1 MDELALFLGIKERKD
16 EEGMSKAIMI
26 IGASGSGKTTSL
38 EKLDPKQT
46 FYIDA
51 DGKGLSWKG
60 WRQQYNKENKNYY
73 RCDAPEQIFSLM
85 QQIDEKQKQI
95 KFLVIDTLNG
105 CMVADEMRRSKE
117 KTYDKWMDLAQS
129 VYGIVDYANKMREDL
144 TVILVGHTQTS
155 EDGFTCML
163 TNGRKLNKICL
174 ESKMTTVLLSRI
186 NENGEYVFETRAK
199 NSTAKTPRG
208 AFDVDEIPNDIT
220 IVIDALKDF

>member
-1 MDELALFLGIKERKD
+1 
-16 EEGMSKAIMI
+16 MSKAIMI

-60 WRQQYNKENKNYY
+60 WRQQYNKENKNYF

-129 VYGIVDYANKMREDL
+129 VYGIVDYSNKMREDL

-220 IVIDALKDF
+220 LVIDALKDF

>member
-1 MDELALFLGIKERKD
+1 
-16 EEGMSKAIMI
+16 MI
-26 IGASGSGKTTSL
+26 IGTSGSGKTTSL

-60 WRQQYNKENKNYY
+60 WRKQYNKENKNYFQ
-73 RCDAPEQIFSLM
+73 CDAPEQIFSLM
-85 QQIDEKQKQI
+85 QTIDEKQKQI

-117 KTYDKWMDLAQS
+117 KVYDKWVDLAQS
-129 VYGIVDYANKMREDL
+129 VYNIVDYSNKMRDDL
-144 TVILVGHTQTS
+144 TVILIGHTQTS
-155 EDGFTCML
+155 DDGFTCML

-186 NENGEYVFETRAK
+186 NDNGEYVFETRAR

-208 AFDVDEIPNDIT
+208 AFDADEIPNDIT
-220 IVIDALKDF
+220 LVIDALKDF

>member
-1 MDELALFLGIKERKD
+1 MSRAL
-16 EEGMSKAIMI
+16 MI
-26 IGASGSGKTTSL
+26 IGPSGSGKTTSL

-60 WRQQYNKENKNYY
+60 WRKQYNKENKNYF
-73 RCDAPEQIFSLM
+73 RCDEPDKIFALM

-95 KFLVIDTLNG
+95 KYLVIDTLNG
-105 CMVADEMRRSKE
+105 CMVADEMRRAKE
-117 KTYDKWMDLAQS
+117 KAYDKWMDLAQS
-129 VYGIVDYANKMREDL
+129 VYNIVDYANKMRDDL

-155 EDGFTCML
+155 DDGFTCML

-208 AFDVDEIPNDIT
+208 AFEADEIPNDIT
-220 IVIDALKDF
+220 VVLDALKDF

>member
-1 MDELALFLGIKERKD
+1 
-16 EEGMSKAIMI
+16 MSKAIMI
-26 IGASGSGKTTSL
+26 LGTSGAGKTTSL
-38 EKLDPKQT
+38 EKLDPKAT

-60 WRQQYNKENKNYY
+60 WRQQYNKENKNYF

-129 VYGIVDYANKMREDL
+129 VYGIVDYSNKMREDL

>member
-1 MDELALFLGIKERKD
+1 
-16 EEGMSKAIMI
+16 MI
-26 IGASGSGKTTSL
+26 IGTSGSGKTTSL

-60 WRQQYNKENKNYY
+60 WRKQYNKENKNYFQ
-73 RCDAPEQIFSLM
+73 CDAPEQIFSLM
-85 QQIDEKQKQI
+85 QTIDEKQKQI

-117 KTYDKWMDLAQS
+117 KAYDKWVDLAQS
-129 VYGIVDYANKMREDL
+129 VYNIVDYSNKMRDDL
-144 TVILVGHTQTS
+144 TVILIGHTQTS
-155 EDGFTCML
+155 DDGFTCML

-186 NENGEYVFETRAK
+186 NDNGEYVFETRAR

-208 AFDVDEIPNDIT
+208 AFDADEIPNDIT
-220 IVIDALKDF
+220 LVIEALKDF

>member
-1 MDELALFLGIKERKD
+1 
-16 EEGMSKAIMI
+16 MI
-26 IGASGSGKTTSL
+26 IGTSGSGKTTSL

-60 WRQQYNKENKNYY
+60 WRKQYNKENKNYFQ
-73 RCDAPEQIFSLM
+73 CDAPEQIFSLM
-85 QQIDEKQKQI
+85 QTIDEKQKQI

-117 KTYDKWMDLAQS
+117 KTYDKWVDLAQS
-129 VYGIVDYANKMREDL
+129 VYNIVDYSNKMRDDL
-144 TVILVGHTQTS
+144 TVILIGHTQTS
-155 EDGFTCML
+155 DDGFTCML

-186 NENGEYVFETRAK
+186 NENGEYVFETRAR
-199 NSTAKTPRG
+199 NSTAKTPKG

-220 IVIDALKDF
+220 LVIDALKDF

>member
-1 MDELALFLGIKERKD
+1 
-16 EEGMSKAIMI
+16 MSKAIMI
-26 IGASGSGKTTSL
+26 LGASGSGKTTSL

-60 WRQQYNKENKNYY
+60 WRQQYNKENKNYF
-73 RCDAPEQIFSLM
+73 RCDVPEQIFSLM

>member
-1 MDELALFLGIKERKD
+1 
-16 EEGMSKAIMI
+16 MI
-26 IGASGSGKTTSL
+26 IGTSGSGKTTSL

-60 WRQQYNKENKNYY
+60 WRKQYNKENKNYFQ
-73 RCDAPEQIFSLM
+73 CDAPEQIFSLM
-85 QQIDEKQKQI
+85 QTIDEKQKQI

-105 CMVADEMRRSKE
+105 CMVADEMRRAKE

-129 VYGIVDYANKMREDL
+129 VYGIVDYANKMRDDL
-144 TVILVGHTQTS
+144 TVILIGHTQTS
-155 EDGFTCML
+155 DDGFTCML

-186 NENGEYVFETRAK
+186 NDNGEYVFETRAK

-220 IVIDALKDF
+220 LVIDALKDY

>member
-1 MDELALFLGIKERKD
+1 
-16 EEGMSKAIMI
+16 MSKAIMI
-26 IGASGSGKTTSL
+26 LGASGSGKTTSL

-51 DGKGLSWKG
+51 DWKG
-60 WRQQYNKENKNYY
+60 WRQQYNKENTNYF
-73 RCDAPEQIFSLM
+73 RSDSPEQIFSLM

-129 VYGIVDYANKMREDL
+129 VYGIVDYSNKMREDL
-144 TVILVGHTQTS
+144 TAILVGHTQTS

-220 IVIDALKDF
+220 LVIDALKDF

>member
-1 MDELALFLGIKERKD
+1 
-16 EEGMSKAIMI
+16 MI
-26 IGASGSGKTTSL
+26 IGTSGSGKTTSL

-60 WRQQYNKENKNYY
+60 WRKQYNKENKNYFQ
-73 RCDAPEQIFSLM
+73 CDAPEQIFSLM
-85 QQIDEKQKQI
+85 QTIDEKQKQI

-117 KTYDKWMDLAQS
+117 KAYDKWVDLAQS
-129 VYGIVDYANKMREDL
+129 VYNIVDYSNKMRDDL
-144 TVILVGHTQTS
+144 TVILIGHTQTS
-155 EDGFTCML
+155 DDGFTCML

-186 NENGEYVFETRAK
+186 NDNGEYVFETRAR

-208 AFDVDEIPNDIT
+208 AFDADEIPNDIT
-220 IVIDALKDF
+220 LVVDALKDF

>member
-1 MDELALFLGIKERKD
+1 
-16 EEGMSKAIMI
+16 MI
-26 IGASGSGKTTSL
+26 IGTSGSGKTTSL

-60 WRQQYNKENKNYY
+60 WRNQYNKANKNYFQ
-73 RCDAPEQIFSLM
+73 CDDPNQIFSLM
-85 QQIDEKQKQI
+85 QQIDQKQTQI

-117 KTYDKWMDLAQS
+117 KAYDKWVDLAQS
-129 VYGIVDYANKMREDL
+129 VYNIVDYSNKMRDDL
-144 TVILVGHTQTS
+144 TVILIGHTQTS
-155 EDGFTCML
+155 DDGFTCML

-208 AFDVDEIPNDIT
+208 AFDADEIPNDIT
-220 IVIDALKDF
+220 LVIDALKDF

>member
-1 MDELALFLGIKERKD
+1 
-16 EEGMSKAIMI
+16 MI
-26 IGASGSGKTTSL
+26 IGTSGSGKTTSL

-60 WRQQYNKENKNYY
+60 WRKQYNKENKNYFQ
-73 RCDAPEQIFSLM
+73 CDAPEQIFSLM
-85 QQIDEKQKQI
+85 QTIDEKQKQI
-95 KFLVIDTLNG
+95 KFIVIDTLNG

-117 KTYDKWMDLAQS
+117 KAYDKWMDLAQS
-129 VYGIVDYANKMREDL
+129 VYNIVDYSNKMRDDL
-144 TVILVGHTQTS
+144 TVILIGHTQTS
-155 EDGFTCML
+155 DDGFTCML

-186 NENGEYVFETRAK
+186 NDNGEYVFETRAK

-220 IVIDALKDF
+220 LVIDALKDF

>member
-1 MDELALFLGIKERKD
+1 
-16 EEGMSKAIMI
+16 MSKAIMI
-26 IGASGSGKTTSL
+26 LGTSGSGKTTSL

-51 DGKGLSWKG
+51 DGKGMSWKG
-60 WRQQYNKENKNYY
+60 WRKQYNKENKNYF
-73 RCDAPEQIFSLM
+73 RCDEPDKIFALM

-95 KFLVIDTLNG
+95 KYLVIDTLNG
-105 CMVADEMRRSKE
+105 CMVADEMRRAKE
-117 KTYDKWMDLAQS
+117 KAYDKWMDLAQS
-129 VYGIVDYANKMREDL
+129 VYNIVDYSNKMRDDL

-155 EDGFTCML
+155 DDGFTCML

-208 AFDVDEIPNDIT
+208 AFEADEIPNDIT
-220 IVIDALKDF
+220 VVLDALKDF

>member
-1 MDELALFLGIKERKD
+1 
-16 EEGMSKAIMI
+16 MI
-26 IGASGSGKTTSL
+26 IGTSGSGKTTSL

-60 WRQQYNKENKNYY
+60 WRKQYNKENKNYFQ
-73 RCDAPEQIFSLM
+73 CDAPEQIFSLM
-85 QQIDEKQKQI
+85 QTIDEKQKQI

-117 KTYDKWMDLAQS
+117 KAYDKWVDLAQS
-129 VYGIVDYANKMREDL
+129 VYNIVDYSNKMRDDL
-144 TVILVGHTQTS
+144 TVILIGHTQTS
-155 EDGFTCML
+155 DDGFTCML

-186 NENGEYVFETRAK
+186 NDNGEYVFETRAK

-208 AFDVDEIPNDIT
+208 AFDADEIPNDIT
-220 IVIDALKDF
+220 IVIDALKDY

>member
-1 MDELALFLGIKERKD
+1 
-16 EEGMSKAIMI
+16 MI
-26 IGASGSGKTTSL
+26 IGTSGSGKTTSL

-60 WRQQYNKENKNYY
+60 WRKQYNKENKNYFQ
-73 RCDAPEQIFSLM
+73 CDAPEQIFSLM
-85 QQIDEKQKQI
+85 QTIDEKQKQI
-95 KFLVIDTLNG
+95 KFIVIDTLNG

-117 KTYDKWMDLAQS
+117 KAYDKWMDLAQS
-129 VYGIVDYANKMREDL
+129 VYNIVDYSNKMRDDL
-144 TVILVGHTQTS
+144 TVILIGHTQTS
-155 EDGFTCML
+155 DDGFTCML

-186 NENGEYVFETRAK
+186 NDNGEYVFETRAK

-208 AFDVDEIPNDIT
+208 AFDADEIPNDIT
-220 IVIDALKDF
+220 LVIDALKDF

>member
-1 MDELALFLGIKERKD
+1 
-16 EEGMSKAIMI
+16 MSKAIMI
-26 IGASGSGKTTSL
+26 IGPSGSGKTTSL
-38 EKLDPKQT
+38 EKLDPNQT

-60 WRQQYNKENKNYY
+60 WRKQYNKENKNYF
-73 RCDAPEQIFSLM
+73 RCDEPDKIFALM

-95 KFLVIDTLNG
+95 KYLVIDTLNG
-105 CMVADEMRRSKE
+105 CMVADEMRRAKE
-117 KTYDKWMDLAQS
+117 KAYDKWMDLAQS
-129 VYGIVDYANKMREDL
+129 VYNIVDYSNKMRDDL

-155 EDGFTCML
+155 DDGFTCML

-208 AFDVDEIPNDIT
+208 AFETDEIPNDIM
-220 IVIDALKDF
+220 VVLDALKDF

>member
-1 MDELALFLGIKERKD
+1 
-16 EEGMSKAIMI
+16 MI
-26 IGASGSGKTTSL
+26 IGTSGSGKTTSL

-60 WRQQYNKENKNYY
+60 WRKQYNKENKNYFQ
-73 RCDAPEQIFSLM
+73 CDAPEQIFSLM
-85 QQIDEKQKQI
+85 QTIDEKQKQI
-95 KFLVIDTLNG
+95 KFIVIDTLNG

-117 KTYDKWMDLAQS
+117 KAYDKWMDLAQS
-129 VYGIVDYANKMREDL
+129 VYNIVDYSNKMRDDL
-144 TVILVGHTQTS
+144 TVILIGHTQTS
-155 EDGFTCML
+155 DDGFTCML

-186 NENGEYVFETRAK
+186 NDNGEYVFETRAR
-199 NSTAKTPRG
+199 NSTAKAPRG

-220 IVIDALKDF
+220 LVIDALKDF

>member
-1 MDELALFLGIKERKD
+1 
-16 EEGMSKAIMI
+16 MI
-26 IGASGSGKTTSL
+26 IGTSGSGKTTSL

-60 WRQQYNKENKNYY
+60 WRKQYNKENKNYFQ
-73 RCDAPEQIFSLM
+73 CDAPEQIFSLM
-85 QQIDEKQKQI
+85 QTIDEKQKQI

-117 KTYDKWMDLAQS
+117 KAYDKWVDLAQS
-129 VYGIVDYANKMREDL
+129 VYNIVDYSNKMRDDL
-144 TVILVGHTQTS
+144 TVILIGHTQTS
-155 EDGFTCML
+155 DDGFTCML

-186 NENGEYVFETRAK
+186 NENGEYVFETRAR

-208 AFDVDEIPNDIT
+208 AFDADEIPNDIT
-220 IVIDALKDF
+220 LVIDALKDF

>member
-1 MDELALFLGIKERKD
+1 
-16 EEGMSKAIMI
+16 MSKAIMI

-60 WRQQYNKENKNYY
+60 WRQQYNKENKNYF

-95 KFLVIDTLNG
+95 KCLVIDTLNG

>member
-1 MDELALFLGIKERKD
+1 
-16 EEGMSKAIMI
+16 MI
-26 IGASGSGKTTSL
+26 IGTSGSGKTTSL

-60 WRQQYNKENKNYY
+60 WRKQYNKENKNYFQ
-73 RCDAPEQIFSLM
+73 CDAPEQIFSLM
-85 QQIDEKQKQI
+85 QTIDEKQKQI

-105 CMVADEMRRSKE
+105 CMVADEMRRAKE
-117 KTYDKWMDLAQS
+117 KAYDKWVDLAQS
-129 VYGIVDYANKMREDL
+129 VYNIVDYSNKMRDDL
-144 TVILVGHTQTS
+144 TVILIGHTQTS
-155 EDGFTCML
+155 DDGFTCML

-186 NENGEYVFETRAK
+186 NDNGEYVFETRAR

-208 AFDVDEIPNDIT
+208 AFDADEIPNDIT
-220 IVIDALKDF
+220 LVIDALKDF

>member
-1 MDELALFLGIKERKD
+1 
-16 EEGMSKAIMI
+16 MSKAIMI
-26 IGASGSGKTTSL
+26 LGASGSGKTTSL

-60 WRQQYNKENKNYY
+60 WRQQYNKENKNYF

-95 KFLVIDTLNG
+95 KLLVIDTLNG

>member
-1 MDELALFLGIKERKD
+1 
-16 EEGMSKAIMI
+16 MSKAIMI
-26 IGASGSGKTTSL
+26 IGTSGSGKTTSL

-60 WRQQYNKENKNYY
+60 WRKQYNKENKNYFQ
-73 RCDAPEQIFSLM
+73 CDAPEQIFSLM
-85 QQIDEKQKQI
+85 QTIDEKQKQI

-105 CMVADEMRRSKE
+105 CMVADEMRRAKE
-117 KTYDKWMDLAQS
+117 KAYDKWMDLAQS
-129 VYGIVDYANKMREDL
+129 VYNIVDYSNKMRDDL
-144 TVILVGHTQTS
+144 TVILIGHTQTS
-155 EDGFTCML
+155 DDGFTCML

-186 NENGEYVFETRAK
+186 NDNGEYVFETRAK

-208 AFDVDEIPNDIT
+208 AFDSDEIPNDIT
-220 IVIDALKDF
+220 LVIDALKDF

>member
-1 MDELALFLGIKERKD
+1 
-16 EEGMSKAIMI
+16 MI
-26 IGASGSGKTTSL
+26 IGTSGSGKTTSL

-60 WRQQYNKENKNYY
+60 WRKQYNKENKNYFQ
-73 RCDAPEQIFSLM
+73 CDAPEQIFSLM
-85 QQIDEKQKQI
+85 QTIDEKQKQI

-117 KTYDKWMDLAQS
+117 KAYDKWMDLAQS
-129 VYGIVDYANKMREDL
+129 VYNIVDYSNKMRDDL
-144 TVILVGHTQTS
+144 TVILIGHTQTS
-155 EDGFTCML
+155 DDGFTCML

-186 NENGEYVFETRAK
+186 NDNGEYVFETRAR
-199 NSTAKTPRG
+199 NSTAKAPRG

-220 IVIDALKDF
+220 LVIDALKDF

>member
-1 MDELALFLGIKERKD
+1 
-16 EEGMSKAIMI
+16 MI
-26 IGASGSGKTTSL
+26 IGTSGSGKTTSL

-60 WRQQYNKENKNYY
+60 WRKQYNKENKNYFQ
-73 RCDAPEQIFSLM
+73 CDAPEQIFSLM
-85 QQIDEKQKQI
+85 QTIDEKQKQI

-117 KTYDKWMDLAQS
+117 KAYDKWVDLAQS
-129 VYGIVDYANKMREDL
+129 VYNIVDYSNKMRDDL
-144 TVILVGHTQTS
+144 TVILIGHTQTS
-155 EDGFTCML
+155 DDGFTCML

-186 NENGEYVFETRAK
+186 NDNGEYVFETRAK
-199 NSTAKTPRG
+199 NSTAKAPRG

-220 IVIDALKDF
+220 LVIEALKDF